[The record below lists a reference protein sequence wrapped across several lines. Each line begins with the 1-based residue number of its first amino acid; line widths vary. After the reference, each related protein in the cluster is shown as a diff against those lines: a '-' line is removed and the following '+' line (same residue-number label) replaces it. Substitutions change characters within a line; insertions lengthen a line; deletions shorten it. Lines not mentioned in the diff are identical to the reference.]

1 MKGTASVFIA
11 TLMIALVALQTQAQN
26 EFKEIVLD
34 DVYRSG
40 KFYPRMV
47 RGMNSM
53 NDGKHYTVLEKD
65 SLVEY
70 SYKTG
75 DKTRVIVGGDQL
87 IPQGAEDPIRIRN
100 YTFSDDEQKLLIATE
115 TESIYRRSSKS
126 HFYVYDFEDQSLKP
140 FTDKEKGKVNLAAF
154 SPDAQKVAFVRNNN
168 LFVTNL
174 ETAEEKAITTDG
186 LDRHIIN
193 GTTDWVYE
201 EEFSIVK
208 GFFWSPDGENI
219 AYMRFDESDVK
230 EYWLTMYGD
239 LYPGEHKYKYPKAGE
254 DNSITDVYIY
264 NVESANKIKVDLS
277 ETDYEYIPRIRWT
290 QNPKELAVFVMNRY
304 QNKLQILGID
314 AKSGKSRKIYSEKN
328 KYYLEIE
335 SYDDMKFLDD
345 GEHLVLKSVQD
356 GYMHIYMYDL
366 AGNKINQITQG
377 KWEVTAIE
385 GIDDKEAELY
395 FTSTENSPLQRHL
408 YRIKFNGKGKKQI
421 TERDGVN
428 SVSFSDSYDYYIN
441 RWSDVNTPYY
451 ISVHKGN
458 GKELRMLKDNEKLKQ
473 TGKEYGFSKTEFFT
487 FSHDSIGG
495 DVYPFKDKVTLN
507 GYMIKPPDFDPAK
520 EYPVFM
526 YVYGGPGS
534 QLVMDRWNYRS
545 AWFQMLAQ
553 KGYIIVCVDN
563 RGTNG
568 RGEEFKKMTY
578 LELGKYETID
588 QIEAAK
594 YLAGLD
600 YVDGDRIGMFGWS
613 YGGFMTSLCM
623 TRGADY
629 FKTGIAV
636 SPVTNWRYYDNIYT
650 ERFMRTP
657 QENPDGYDL
666 NSPINHAE
674 KLQGNFLI
682 VHGTADDNV
691 HPQNS
696 WDFITALVAADR
708 EFEMQMYVNSNH
720 GIYTGRNTTYHL
732 YDRLTNFILENL

>member
-1 MKGTASVFIA
+1 MKKTTTVLIA
-11 TLMIALVALQTQAQN
+11 TLMMTIVALQTQAQN
-26 EFKEIVLD
+26 DHKEITLS
-34 DVYRSG
+34 DVFRSG
-40 KFYPRMV
+40 KFYPRGV
-47 RGMNSM
+47 SGMNSM

-87 IPQGAEDPIRIRN
+87 IPEGEEEAIRISS
-100 YTFSDDEQKLLIATE
+100 YKFSDDESKLLLATQR
-115 TESIYRRSSKS
+115 ESIYRRSSKS
-126 HFYVYDFEDQSLKP
+126 HFYIYDLENNSLQP
-140 FTDKEKGKVNLAAF
+140 LTDMEKGKVNLAAF
-154 SPDAQKVAFVRNNN
+154 SPDASKIAFVRDNN
-168 LFVTNL
+168 LFLKNL
-174 ETAEEKAITTDG
+174 ETGSEKPITSDG

-208 GFFWSPDGENI
+208 GFYWSPDGENI

-230 EYWLTMYGD
+230 EYWLTKYGD
-239 LYPGEHKYKYPKAGE
+239 LYPDEHKYKYPKAGE
-254 DNSITDVYIY
+254 ENSVVDVYIY
-264 NVESANKIKVDLS
+264 HVSSGEKVQVDMG
-277 ETDYEYIPRIRWT
+277 DKKYEYVPRIRWT
-290 QNPKELAVFVMNRY
+290 QNPEELAVYLMNRH
-304 QNKLQILGID
+304 QNKLFILGAD
-314 AKSGKSRKIYSEKN
+314 ASTGKSRKIYSEKN

-335 SYDDMKFLDD
+335 DYDNMKFLED
-345 GEHLVLKSVQD
+345 GEHFILKSVQD
-356 GYMHIYMYDL
+356 GYHHIYMYDL
-366 AGNKINQITQG
+366 QGNQVSQITDG
-377 KWEVTAIE
+377 EWEVTSIE
-385 GIDDKEAELY
+385 GIDEDREEIY
-395 FTSTENSPLQRHL
+395 FMSTENSPLQRQL
-408 YRIKFNGKGKKQI
+408 YKIKFNGRRKKQL
-421 TERDGVN
+421 TEREGIN
-428 SVSFSDSYDYYIN
+428 SISFSYTYDYYVN
-441 RWSDVNTPYY
+441 NWSDANTPSY
-451 ISVHKGN
+451 ISVHKSN
-458 GKELRMLKDNEKLKQ
+458 GKELRTLQKNEKVQQ
-473 TGKEYGFSKTEFFT
+473 TIKEYGFSPIEFFS
-487 FSHDSIGG
+487 FNHDSVGG
-495 DVYPFKDKVTLN
+495 DVYPYEGKVTLN

-553 KGYIIVCVDN
+553 KGYIVACVDN
-563 RGTNG
+563 RGTGG
-568 RGEEFKKMTY
+568 RGQEFQKMTY

-600 YVDGDRIGMFGWS
+600 YVDEERIGMFGWS

-623 TRGADY
+623 TKGAEH

-636 SPVTNWRYYDNIYT
+636 ALVSNWRYYDNIYT

-657 QENPDGYDL
+657 QENPDGYDQ

-674 KLQGNFLI
+674 KLDANFLI

-696 WDFITALVAADR
+696 WDFIKALVAANKQFD
-708 EFEMQMYVNSNH
+708 MQMYVNSNH
-720 GIYTGRNTTYHL
+720 GIYTGKNTTYHL
-732 YDRLTNFILENL
+732 YDRMTRFILENL